1 MADFSKEDFEE
12 LLGKGKARKRAVGNT
27 SKIVGGVTDMHDDD
41 DCRDC
46 PSSRS
51 SPPEKATPKQVMIG
65 CLLLFMLCGSGI
77 GVFLAVYD
85 QMTAGFPYVDV
96 KDIATVKDIFLSG
109 TPWLIYCI
117 DKFTKGKPIP
127 MVYIDGARQSGWKVK
142 TGVAECMDVRLPQ
155 SGKTIYERYNFTDK
169 QIPAFIVANG
179 NKPVQLNRAAIYH
192 ANALSSF
199 IESSIKTKL
208 KIIFNNKDLGNGC
221 LNRRKCVILGYKKK
235 LKDDDRKTI
244 ERKLMTKF
252 RDLRVVAMDTNEK
265 TLSVDKALN
274 AVKLPGQTISLLCLR
289 NPDKSAERTTALAR
303 FESHDYF
310 VEADVEAFF
319 DVCSKGSDSQFTPI
333 SEAPQMKLRDKK
345 QVTDGK
351 KPQKTEKK
359 DTRQLKEEAGKEDES
374 SQVEDDVEEVVV
386 YDEE

>member
-12 LLGKGKARKRAVGNT
+12 ILGKSKVRKRAGNS
-27 SKIVGGVTDMHDDD
+27 SKIIGGVTDMHDYD

-65 CLLLFMLCGSGI
+65 CLFLFLLCGSGI

-96 KDIATVKDIFLSG
+96 TDLAKVKDIFLSG
-109 TPWLIYCI
+109 TPWLIYCV
-117 DKFTKGKPIP
+117 DKFTRGKPIP
-127 MVYIDGARQSGWKVK
+127 MVYIEGARQSGWKVK
-142 TGVAECMDVRLPQ
+142 TGVADCMDARLPQ

-179 NKPVQLNRAAIYH
+179 NKPVQLTRTAIYH
-192 ANALSSF
+192 ADALASF
-199 IESSIKTKL
+199 IETSLKTKL
-208 KIIFNNKDLGNGC
+208 KIIFNNKDLASGC

-235 LKDDDRKTI
+235 LRDDDRKSI
-244 ERKLMTKF
+244 ERNLMVKY
-252 RDLRVVAMDTNEK
+252 RDLKVVAMDTNEK

-274 AVKLPGQTISLLCLR
+274 AVKLPGQTVTLLCLR
-289 NPDKSAERTTALAR
+289 NPDKSSDRSTALAR
-303 FESHDYF
+303 FESQDSF

-319 DVCSKGSDSQFTPI
+319 DICSRGEDSQFTAI

-351 KPQKTEKK
+351 KATKTEKK
-359 DTRQLKEEAGKEDES
+359 ESRKVKEETLNEEEPS
-374 SQVEDDVEEVVV
+374 STIHDDEEVVV